1 MVEKFCMVL
10 FPFFFFSFSAFV
22 FIAFFFF
29 VCVCDSGFS
38 FFIKQVYSRTQTQYR
53 QRPPAPLLGPQLDWG
68 LWGPPLAFYVA
79 VFLVPS
85 LASGTRAGGAGLGSW
100 GRWNLYSSYVE
111 RWSQERIPE
120 QNKD

>member
-1 MVEKFCMVL
+1 MWWKNFVW
-10 FPFFFFSFSAFV
+10 FFFLFFLQLFC
-22 FIAFFFF
+22 ICLHCIFFF
-29 VCVCDSGFS
+29 VCVCESGFS

-85 LASGTRAGGAGLGSW
+85 LASGTRAGGAGLGVL
-100 GRWNLYSSYVE
+100 GQVE
-111 RWSQERIPE
+111 FVQQLHGEMVTR
-120 QNKD
+120 KDTRTK

>member
-1 MVEKFCMVL
+1 MHVVEKFCMVL
-10 FPFFFFSFSAFV
+10 FPFFSSAFLHLSSLH
-22 FIAFFFF
+22 FFF
-29 VCVCDSGFS
+29 VCVCESGFS

-85 LASGTRAGGAGLGSW
+85 LASGTRAGGAGLGVL
-100 GRWNLYSSYVE
+100 GQVE
-111 RWSQERIPE
+111 FVQQLHGEMVTR
-120 QNKD
+120 KDTRTK